1 MKIQTPKNHSKRLQ
15 SNADFSKC
23 YSMLDLLASDAR
35 VHHSVS
41 REVDFLRRSGWH
53 IVDWIGHR
61 GYVRVALINEKKE
74 WAAVVFNNASVFPL
88 SVEIRHRVAKLE
100 LC

>member
-1 MKIQTPKNHSKRLQ
+1 MKPQTPKTHSKRLQ
-15 SNADFSKC
+15 SNADFSNC
-23 YSMLDLLASDAR
+23 YSMVDLLACDAC

-41 REVDFLRRSGWH
+41 REVDFLRHSGWH

-61 GYVRVALINEKKE
+61 GYVRISLKNEKHE
-74 WAAVVFNNASVFPL
+74 WAAVVFNNSSVFPIA
-88 SVEIRHRVAKLE
+88 VEIRHRVAKLE